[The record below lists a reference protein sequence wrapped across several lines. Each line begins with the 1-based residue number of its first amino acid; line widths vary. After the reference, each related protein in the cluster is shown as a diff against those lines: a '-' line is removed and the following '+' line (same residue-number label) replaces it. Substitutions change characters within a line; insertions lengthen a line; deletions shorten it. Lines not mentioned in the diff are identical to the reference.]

1 MCLQVCL
8 MSSSSF
14 PSDMVLEV
22 LDSSQVGWRLF
33 KVGCVGGFVGDAS
46 LEELY
51 CVHKQ
56 GCLPYYRPDR
66 TIHGC
71 NKPSRLGTPQHLYL
85 WSTLKF
91 FIVILNLLLLFYNC
105 TSPFAICTESRAGE
119 IGNFPAGQQLKI
131 EATVL

>member
-1 MCLQVCL
+1 MRLLLSNDERQWMIDGYS
-8 MSSSSF
+8 MSYVIIIL
-14 PSDMVLEV
+14 PTRHVLEV

-33 KVGCVGGFVGDAS
+33 KVGCVGCFVGDAS

-71 NKPSRLGTPQHLYL
+71 NKPSRLATTPQHVYL

-91 FIVILNLLLLFYNC
+91 FYFYFYFEFIIMIL
-105 TSPFAICTESRAGE
+105 
-119 IGNFPAGQQLKI
+119 
-131 EATVL
+131 

>member
-56 GCLPYYRPDR
+56 GCLPY
-66 TIHGC
+66 
-71 NKPSRLGTPQHLYL
+71 
-85 WSTLKF
+85 
-91 FIVILNLLLLFYNC
+91 LLP
-105 TSPFAICTESRAGE
+105 T
-119 IGNFPAGQQLKI
+119 
-131 EATVL
+131 